1 MTDASLTI
9 SLINILGSLADE
21 ILFKNEP
28 YRNDKMINI
37 LKKTLAFNEKFL
49 ETLENKKIDIEKR
62 IEIIKKQQESN
73 NG

>member
-1 MTDASLTI
+1 MKE
-9 SLINILGSLADE
+9 DE

-62 IEIIKKQQESN
+62 IEVIKKQQESN

>member
-1 MTDASLTI
+1 MKE
-9 SLINILGSLADE
+9 DE

-37 LKKTLAFNEKFL
+37 LKKTLAFNEKLL

>member
-1 MTDASLTI
+1 MKE
-9 SLINILGSLADE
+9 DE

-73 NG
+73 NV

>member
-1 MTDASLTI
+1 
-9 SLINILGSLADE
+9 
-21 ILFKNEP
+21 
-28 YRNDKMINI
+28 MINI

>member
-1 MTDASLTI
+1 MKE
-9 SLINILGSLADE
+9 DE

-37 LKKTLAFNEKFL
+37 LKKTQAFNEKFL

>member
-1 MTDASLTI
+1 MKE
-9 SLINILGSLADE
+9 DE

-49 ETLENKKIDIEKR
+49 ETLENKKIDIENR

>member
-1 MTDASLTI
+1 MKED
-9 SLINILGSLADE
+9 D

-49 ETLENKKIDIEKR
+49 ETLEYKKIDIEKR

>member
-1 MTDASLTI
+1 MSEEEL
-9 SLINILGSLADE
+9 
-21 ILFKNEP
+21 LFKNET
-28 YRNDKMINI
+28 YRNDKMINV
-37 LKKTLAFNEKFL
+37 LKKTLEFNEKFL

>member
-1 MTDASLTI
+1 MKE
-9 SLINILGSLADE
+9 DE

-62 IEIIKKQQESN
+62 IEIIKKQQGSN

>member
-1 MTDASLTI
+1 MKE
-9 SLINILGSLADE
+9 DE

>member
-1 MTDASLTI
+1 MKE
-9 SLINILGSLADE
+9 DE

-49 ETLENKKIDIEKR
+49 EILENKKIDIEKR

>member
-1 MTDASLTI
+1 MSEEEL
-9 SLINILGSLADE
+9 
-21 ILFKNEP
+21 LFKNET
-28 YRNDKMINI
+28 YRNDKMINV

-49 ETLENKKIDIEKR
+49 EAFENKKLDIEKR

>member
-1 MTDASLTI
+1 MKK
-9 SLINILGSLADE
+9 DE

>member
-1 MTDASLTI
+1 MKDE
-9 SLINILGSLADE
+9 E